1 MIYNYNVTLTG
12 NILANLPC
20 LPERRKPGRQSSDNS
35 SASRSGGR
43 REDTPVLVSRGSTQE
58 AAGQPAV

>member
-12 NILANLPC
+12 NILGNLPC
-20 LPERRKPGRQSSDNS
+20 LPERRKPRRQSSDNS
-35 SASRSGGR
+35 SGS